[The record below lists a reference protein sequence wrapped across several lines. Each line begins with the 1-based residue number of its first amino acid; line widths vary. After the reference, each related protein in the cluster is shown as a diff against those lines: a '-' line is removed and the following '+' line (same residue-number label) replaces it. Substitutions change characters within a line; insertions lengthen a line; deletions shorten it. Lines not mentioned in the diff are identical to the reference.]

1 MLDKLDHIGIAVN
14 SIEEIKSFFQQ
25 VFNLSPV
32 FEEIVPEQKVKVVG
46 FLIGD
51 SKLEFLE
58 PTSTDSPVAK
68 FLDKKG
74 EGIHHLAVEVKNI
87 DQILKRMKS
96 KHIQLIDEEAKIGVA
111 GKKIAFI
118 HPKSTFGVLLELT
131 EKKLK

>member
-74 EGIHHLAVEVKNI
+74 QGIHHLAVEVKNI